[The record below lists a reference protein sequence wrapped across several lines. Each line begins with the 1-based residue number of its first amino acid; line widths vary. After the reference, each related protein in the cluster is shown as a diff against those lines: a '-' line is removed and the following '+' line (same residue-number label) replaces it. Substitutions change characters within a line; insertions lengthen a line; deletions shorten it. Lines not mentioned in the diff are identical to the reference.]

1 MKKERSNIKVILIDI
16 QFHESL
22 NEFEYQ
28 YGDFISYKQME
39 QKSYID
45 FKEIMFENICRDI
58 KFRKFGR
65 FGKILT
71 VKAEMLK
78 SEIEKF
84 RFLLENDQIS
94 IGYGWII
101 SNVTIIKDNKINEQN
116 SKFKKIKNNNL
127 DDDDDEEEDDE
138 NENEEELENFDE
150 F

>member
-1 MKKERSNIKVILIDI
+1 MKKERSNTKVILIDI
-16 QFHESL
+16 QFYESL

-45 FKEIMFENICRDI
+45 FKELMFENICRDI

-71 VKAEMLK
+71 IKAEMLK

-84 RFLLENDQIS
+84 RILLENDQIS
-94 IGYGWII
+94 IGYGWVV
-101 SNVTIIKDNKINEQN
+101 SNVTIIKDDKVNEQN

-127 DDDDDEEEDDE
+127 DDDEEEDDE

>member
-1 MKKERSNIKVILIDI
+1 MKKERSNTKVILIDI
-16 QFHESL
+16 QFYESL

-45 FKEIMFENICRDI
+45 FKELMFENICRDI

-71 VKAEMLK
+71 IKAEMLK

-84 RFLLENDQIS
+84 RILLENNQIN
-94 IGYGWII
+94 IGYGWIV
-101 SNVTIIKDNKINEQN
+101 SNVTIIKDDKINEQN
-116 SKFKKIKNNNL
+116 SKFKKIKSNDL
-127 DDDDDEEEDDE
+127 DDEEEDDDSE
-138 NENEEELENFDE
+138 DDDEIDNFDE

>member
-1 MKKERSNIKVILIDI
+1 MKKERSNTKVILIDI
-16 QFHESL
+16 QFYESL

-28 YGDFISYKQME
+28 YGDFVSYKQME

-45 FKEIMFENICRDI
+45 FKELMFENICRDI

-71 VKAEMLK
+71 IKAEMLK
-78 SEIEKF
+78 SEIENF
-84 RFLLENDQIS
+84 RILLENDQIS
-94 IGYGWII
+94 IGYGWVV
-101 SNVTIIKDNKINEQN
+101 SNVTIIKDDKINEQN
-116 SKFKKIKNNNL
+116 SKFKKIKSNNL
-127 DDDDDEEEDDE
+127 DDDEEEDDE

>member
-1 MKKERSNIKVILIDI
+1 MKKERSNIKVLLIDI
-16 QFHESL
+16 QFYDSL

-28 YGDFISYKQME
+28 YGDSITYKQME

-45 FKEIMFENICRDI
+45 FKELMFENICRDI

-71 VKAEMLK
+71 IKAEMLK
-78 SEIEKF
+78 NEIERF
-84 RFLLENDQIS
+84 RFLIEEDQIN

-116 SKFKKIKNNNL
+116 SKLKKIKTNDL
-127 DDDDDEEEDDE
+127 DDEDEDE
-138 NENEEELENFDE
+138 ENEEEDVIDNFDD

>member
-1 MKKERSNIKVILIDI
+1 MKKERLNTKVILVDI

-28 YGDFISYKQME
+28 YGDFTSYKQME
-39 QKSYID
+39 QKSYIN
-45 FKEIMFENICRDI
+45 FKELMFENICRDI

-65 FGKILT
+65 FGRILT
-71 VKAEMLK
+71 IKAEMLK
-78 SEIEKF
+78 SEVEKF
-84 RFLLENDQIS
+84 RFLLGKDQIN

-116 SKFKKIKNNNL
+116 SKFKKITSNNL
-127 DDDDDEEEDDE
+127 DNDEEEDDE

>member
-1 MKKERSNIKVILIDI
+1 MKKERSNTKVILVDI
-16 QFHESL
+16 QFYESL

-45 FKEIMFENICRDI
+45 FKELMFENICRDI

-71 VKAEMLK
+71 IKAEMLK

-84 RFLLENDQIS
+84 RILLENDQIN
-94 IGYGWII
+94 IGYGWVV
-101 SNVTIIKDNKINEQN
+101 SNVTIIKDDKINEQN
-116 SKFKKIKNNNL
+116 SKFKKIKSNNL
-127 DDDDDEEEDDE
+127 DDDEEEDDE

>member
-1 MKKERSNIKVILIDI
+1 MKKERSNTKVILIDI
-16 QFHESL
+16 QFYESL

-45 FKEIMFENICRDI
+45 FKELMFENICRDI

-71 VKAEMLK
+71 IKAEMLK

-84 RFLLENDQIS
+84 RILLENDQIN
-94 IGYGWII
+94 IGYGWVV
-101 SNVTIIKDNKINEQN
+101 SNVTIIKDDKINEQN
-116 SKFKKIKNNNL
+116 SKFKKIKSNNL
-127 DDDDDEEEDDE
+127 DDDEEEDDE

>member
-1 MKKERSNIKVILIDI
+1 MKKERLNTKIILVDI

-28 YGDFISYKQME
+28 YGDFTSYKQME
-39 QKSYID
+39 QKSYIN
-45 FKEIMFENICRDI
+45 FKELMFENICRDI

-65 FGKILT
+65 LGRILT
-71 VKAEMLK
+71 IKAEMLK
-78 SEIEKF
+78 SEVEKF
-84 RFLLENDQIS
+84 RFLLKKDQIS

-116 SKFKKIKNNNL
+116 SKFKKITSNNM
-127 DDDDDEEEDDE
+127 DDDEEEDGE

>member
-28 YGDFISYKQME
+28 YGDFVSYKQME

-71 VKAEMLK
+71 IKAEMLK

-94 IGYGWII
+94 IGFGWII

-116 SKFKKIKNNNL
+116 SKFKKIKSSDL
-127 DDDDDEEEDDE
+127 DDDEEEEED
-138 NENEEELENFDE
+138 EEELESFDE

>member
-1 MKKERSNIKVILIDI
+1 MKKERSNTKVILIDI
-16 QFHESL
+16 QFYESL

-28 YGDFISYKQME
+28 YGDFVSYKQME

-45 FKEIMFENICRDI
+45 FKELMFENICRDI

-71 VKAEMLK
+71 IKAEMLK
-78 SEIEKF
+78 GEIEKF
-84 RFLLENDQIS
+84 RILLENDQIS
-94 IGYGWII
+94 IGYGWVV
-101 SNVTIIKDNKINEQN
+101 SNVTIIKDDKINEQN
-116 SKFKKIKNNNL
+116 SKFKKIKSNNL
-127 DDDDDEEEDDE
+127 DDDEEEDDE

>member
-28 YGDFISYKQME
+28 YGDFVSYKQME

-71 VKAEMLK
+71 IKAEMLK

-116 SKFKKIKNNNL
+116 SKFKKIKSSDL
-127 DDDDDEEEDDE
+127 DDEDEDEED
-138 NENEEELENFDE
+138 EEELESFED

>member
-28 YGDFISYKQME
+28 YGDFVSYKQME

-65 FGKILT
+65 FSKILT
-71 VKAEMLK
+71 IKAEMLK

-84 RFLLENDQIS
+84 RSLLENDQIS
-94 IGYGWII
+94 IGYGWIV

-116 SKFKKIKNNNL
+116 SKFKKIKSSDL
-127 DDDDDEEEDDE
+127 DDEDEDEED
-138 NENEEELENFDE
+138 EEELESFED

>member
-1 MKKERSNIKVILIDI
+1 MKKERSNTKVILIDI
-16 QFHESL
+16 QFYESL

-28 YGDFISYKQME
+28 YGESITYKQME

-45 FKEIMFENICRDI
+45 FKELMFENICRDI

-71 VKAEMLK
+71 IKAEMLK
-78 SEIEKF
+78 NEVDKF
-84 RFLLENDQIS
+84 RILLEDEQLN

-116 SKFKKIKNNNL
+116 SKFKKIKSSDL
-127 DDDDDEEEDDE
+127 DDEDEEEEDDVSVE
-138 NENEEELENFDE
+138 DDVDNFDD